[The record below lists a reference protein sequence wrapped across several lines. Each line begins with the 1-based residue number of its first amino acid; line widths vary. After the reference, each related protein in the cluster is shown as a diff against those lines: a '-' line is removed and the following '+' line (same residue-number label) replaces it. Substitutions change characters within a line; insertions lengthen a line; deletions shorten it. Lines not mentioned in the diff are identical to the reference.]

1 MCVDCV
7 SVGVCESVEG
17 EEDHLMILQEQFLL
31 LRKMMSDGASD
42 GGKDAYTHTRP
53 QFLYLL
59 LWLSEAEDT
68 SR

>member
-31 LRKMMSDGASD
+31 LRKMMSDGASG
-42 GGKDAYTHTRP
+42 GGKVSYTHT
-53 QFLYLL
+53 
-59 LWLSEAEDT
+59 